1 MISTIYIV
9 VNINKY

>member
-1 MISTIYIV
+1 MIGTIYIV